1 MKSLKK
7 LFRGAK
13 ENIDPENV
21 GNYFGH
27 GAQDHDHAGHSHSGD
42 HENQPGNK
50 YKCPMKCE
58 GDKTYDAPG
67 KCPVCNMNLTM
78 VS

>member
-13 ENIDPENV
+13 ENIDPEDV
-21 GNYFGH
+21 ENYFGH
-27 GAQDHDHAGHSHSGD
+27 GAHNHNHAGHSHSSD
-42 HENQPGNK
+42 KENQPGNK

-67 KCPVCNMNLTM
+67 KCPVCNMNLIS
-78 VS
+78 VD